1 MVDAPGKEKEKRSV
15 NCRLK
20 PRNQKV
26 EIRNGSWVH
35 SSRSLFHSLVRA
47 RSRRRGQWKRLRDG
61 WILGPSLS
69 SSTDIFSNYMVFSFE
84 GLAEYN

>member
-1 MVDAPGKEKEKRSV
+1 M

-35 SSRSLFHSLVRA
+35 SSRSLFHSLVARA
-47 RSRRRGQWKRLRDG
+47 REGEEEGETKGALNLARKKKIRDECSFEEEKITAVLD
-61 WILGPSLS
+61 WS
-69 SSTDIFSNYMVFSFE
+69 SFSF
-84 GLAEYN
+84 